1 MGYLN
6 SKWGKWMPANSP
18 VAVDSRPRLSGI
30 LDTINSTMAHGPKT
44 RLPSEFYD
52 AKARETAD
60 KIATEEWFAGSYE
73 SQEYRKLA
81 IGPLLGDVVERMVH
95 TVVNSGW
102 RPTNGA
108 MQGESPVVNFAMSG
122 CHDTTLATILSSLG
136 TFRGEKWP
144 PYTSSIAIELFKDT
158 NGSGYAPGSPTG
170 TMLEEFAGPSPGPA
184 KSSFLSFFSRGGS
197 KNGSDVSSQQ
207 PARAPLSSLPP
218 LSKHYVRIRYNDQAV
233 RIPGCAAKPNNHLP
247 GDDTFCTL
255 DAFKE
260 IVDKFTPADWIAE
273 CGMNTDKG
281 MFAEGEEKAG
291 GY

>member
-1 MGYLN
+1 
-6 SKWGKWMPANSP
+6 MPSNSP

-30 LDTINSTMAHGPKT
+30 LDTINSSMAHGPKT

-95 TVVNSGW
+95 TVVNKGW
-102 RPTNGA
+102 RPMDGA
-108 MQGESPVVNFAMSG
+108 TQGESPVVNFAMSG

-136 TFRGEKWP
+136 AFKGEKWP
-144 PYTSSIAIELFKDT
+144 PYTSSIAIELFKDV
-158 NGSGYAPGSPTG
+158 NGSTAGPQTG
-170 TMLEEFAGPSPGPA
+170 AMLEEFAVPSSSGPEKS
-184 KSSFLSFFSRGGS
+184 SSFLSFFSRGTSKTGS
-197 KNGSDVSSQQ
+197 SASSQQ
-207 PARAPLSSLPP
+207 VARAPISSLPP
-218 LSKHYVRIRYNDQAV
+218 LSKHYVRIRYNDQPV
-233 RIPGCAAKPNNHLP
+233 RIPGCAAKASNHLP

-260 IVDKFTPADWIAE
+260 IVDKFTPADWMAE

-281 MFAEGEEKAG
+281 MFPEGEEKAG